1 MCARGQGL
9 LLAPRT
15 RAHASYNVECRKRRA
30 EGMGDDGLGRRVPL
44 DRRASVSRNIRGGK
58 GCWRG
63 RVERGKSA
71 RRKRG
76 SR

>member
-1 MCARGQGL
+1 MRSGPG
-9 LLAPRT
+9 LAPRSSYART
-15 RAHASYNVECRKRRA
+15 RFLQCRVPEEASR
-30 EGMGDDGLGRRVPL
+30 GDGHDGLGRRVPL